1 MHTYNTTNYKLS
13 SQSEGSQFSMQ
24 TYKTTNY
31 KLSSQSSD
39 QISSLESIKSNS
51 KINFEFFENDKNKK
65 NIKKLT
71 LKNTDIIKEV
81 NTYNLNESKNF
92 IKTCE
97 LINLSLDPKLYNHR
111 MFNNWHPKRNNYVEL
126 K

>member
-71 LKNTDIIKEV
+71 LV
-81 NTYNLNESKNF
+81 
-92 IKTCE
+92 
-97 LINLSLDPKLYNHR
+97 
-111 MFNNWHPKRNNYVEL
+111 
-126 K
+126 